1 MKKYILTAE
10 VRVDEN
16 DIAMAREW
24 EKRKRLDYKDD
35 VAHLVFDCISDNGPV
50 AHEIIKIEIDEQKA

>member
-1 MKKYILTAE
+1 MKNYILTAE

-24 EKRKRLDYKDD
+24 EKRKKFDYKED
-35 VAHLVFDCISDNGPV
+35 VAHLVFDCIFDNGSVP
-50 AHEIIKIEIDEQKA
+50 HHLIKIEIDEQKT